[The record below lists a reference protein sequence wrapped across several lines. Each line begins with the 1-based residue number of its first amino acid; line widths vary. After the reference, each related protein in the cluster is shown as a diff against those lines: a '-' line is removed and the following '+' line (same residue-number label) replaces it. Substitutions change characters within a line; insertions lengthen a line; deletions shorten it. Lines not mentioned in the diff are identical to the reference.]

1 VARAARLSTLHPRA
15 LRWIYRETTPTRVAR
30 DERAEP
36 VTSADQIQLDHIG
49 PDDFAATVGGRTVG
63 YVQTGD
69 AGEFIAQFAGESA
82 ALASLEEVKTWFAT
96 RVNDASVQKDA

>member
-1 VARAARLSTLHPRA
+1 MRV
-15 LRWIYRETTPTRVAR
+15 TR
-30 DERAEP
+30 DKRAEP

-49 PDDFAATVGGRTVG
+49 PDDFAATIGGRTVG

-69 AGEFIAQFAGESA
+69 TGELIAQFAGESA
-82 ALASLEEVKTWFAT
+82 TFSTVDQVKEWFAT